1 MPSERMISV
10 VGCHA
15 EGEVG
20 RVITGGVLPPPGATM
35 FDKFSIEPRRSA

>member
-1 MPSERMISV
+1 MVFVRSINV

-20 RVITGGVLPPPGATM
+20 RVVTGGVLPPKGDSVFAQM
-35 FDKFSIEPRRSA
+35 RFLA